1 MISKIGMVSL
11 GCSKNRV
18 DSELMLGR
26 LEDAGYVITPDPAD
40 ADAIIVNTCGFI
52 DTAKEESIDT
62 LLEMAQFKQSGRCRL
77 LIATGCMVQRYSD
90 ELKEGLPE
98 VDAFVGVRDF
108 DALADVIRR
117 ADAGERAV
125 EVSGRRGATGC
136 GRRVLTTPAY
146 SAYVRISEGCD
157 NRCTYC
163 AIPLIRGGYHS
174 RPYGEIM
181 DECRALAAQGVTE
194 ITLIAQDTSRYGN
207 DFEGGRTLL
216 SRLLRDVA
224 AIEGVHWVRVLYT
237 YPDTVDD
244 ELVATLRD
252 EPKVC
257 EYLDLPLQHI
267 NARILK
273 RMNRRG
279 DPQSIRA
286 LLRDCREKGMF
297 LRTTFMVGFPGE
309 TEEEF
314 EELLDFVK
322 EIRFDRLGAFAY
334 SPEEGTAAADMP
346 DQVPDEVKQERLDR
360 LMQLQQGISLELNRR
375 RVGEVCEVLVEGFE
389 GLTYYGRSMRE
400 APEIDGKVFFIS
412 ERELEPGQYV
422 RVRITGAEEYDL
434 QGVCE

>member
-117 ADAGERAV
+117 ADSGERAV

-237 YPDTVDD
+237 YPDTVDE

-346 DQVPDEVKQERLDR
+346 DQVPDEVKQERLER
-360 LMQLQQGISLELNRR
+360 LMQLQQGISLELNKR

>member
-125 EVSGRRGATGC
+125 AVSGRRGATGC

-346 DQVPDEVKQERLDR
+346 DQVPDEVKQERLER
-360 LMQLQQGISLELNRR
+360 LMQLQQGISLELNKR

>member
-1 MISKIGMVSL
+1 M
-11 GCSKNRV
+11 
-18 DSELMLGR
+18 
-26 LEDAGYVITPDPAD
+26 
-40 ADAIIVNTCGFI
+40 
-52 DTAKEESIDT
+52 
-62 LLEMAQFKQSGRCRL
+62 
-77 LIATGCMVQRYSD
+77 
-90 ELKEGLPE
+90 
-98 VDAFVGVRDF
+98 
-108 DALADVIRR
+108 
-117 ADAGERAV
+117 
-125 EVSGRRGATGC
+125 SGRRGATGC

-346 DQVPDEVKQERLDR
+346 DQVPDDVKQERLDR
-360 LMQLQQGISLELNRR
+360 LMQLQQGISLELNKR

>member
-1 MISKIGMVSL
+1 
-11 GCSKNRV
+11 
-18 DSELMLGR
+18 
-26 LEDAGYVITPDPAD
+26 
-40 ADAIIVNTCGFI
+40 
-52 DTAKEESIDT
+52 
-62 LLEMAQFKQSGRCRL
+62 
-77 LIATGCMVQRYSD
+77 
-90 ELKEGLPE
+90 
-98 VDAFVGVRDF
+98 
-108 DALADVIRR
+108 
-117 ADAGERAV
+117 
-125 EVSGRRGATGC
+125 
-136 GRRVLTTPAY
+136 
-146 SAYVRISEGCD
+146 
-157 NRCTYC
+157 
-163 AIPLIRGGYHS
+163 
-174 RPYGEIM
+174 M

-267 NARILK
+267 NARILR

-360 LMQLQQGISLELNRR
+360 LMQLQQGISLELNKR